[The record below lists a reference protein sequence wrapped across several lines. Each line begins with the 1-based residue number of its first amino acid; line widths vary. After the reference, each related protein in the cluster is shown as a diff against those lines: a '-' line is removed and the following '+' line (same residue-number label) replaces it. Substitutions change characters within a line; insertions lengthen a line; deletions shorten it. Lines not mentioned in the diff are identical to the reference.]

1 MSERTIGERTMDERT
16 VNERTSSEYT
26 WPRALRLVHWVS
38 AVLVIGLLALGAYMV
53 QLVADPAERF
63 DLTQTHKS
71 IGVVVLALTLVRLCL
86 RVVTTAPKRERA
98 PLLLAAKATHAGLY
112 ALLLLMPLSGWLMTT
127 TTPVRVPT
135 VVLGLFALPYPLTP
149 DLATYRLAHAIHVT
163 AAISLALLVFLH
175 SAAAI
180 AHALR
185 GRRRVRRDG
194 ATVRNPGAL
203 TP

>member
-1 MSERTIGERTMDERT
+1 MSERTIGERTM
-16 VNERTSSEYT
+16 NARTSSECT

-38 AVLVIGLLALGAYMV
+38 ALLVIGLLALGTYMV

-71 IGVVVLALTLVRLCL
+71 IGIIVLALTLVRLCL

-98 PLLLAAKATHAGLY
+98 PLLLAATATHASLY
-112 ALLLLMPLSGWLMTT
+112 VLLLLLPLSGWLMAT

-135 VVLGLFALPYPLTP
+135 VVIGLFALPYPFAP
-149 DLATYRLAHAIHVT
+149 DLAIYRLAHATHI
-163 AAISLALLVFLH
+163 AMAISLALLIFLH
-175 SAAAI
+175 SAAAT

-185 GRRRVRRDG
+185 GRRSVGRE
-194 ATVRNPGAL
+194 ASTVRNPGAL

>member
-1 MSERTIGERTMDERT
+1 MSERTIGERTL
-16 VNERTSSEYT
+16 NERTSSEYT
-26 WPRALRLVHWVS
+26 WPRALRLLHWVS

-71 IGVVVLALTLVRLCL
+71 IGVIVLALTVVRLCL
-86 RVVTTAPKRERA
+86 RMFATAPRHRYA
-98 PLLLAAKATHAGLY
+98 PLLLAAKATHVGLY
-112 ALLLLMPLSGWLMTT
+112 ALLLLMPLSGWLMAT

-135 VVLGLFALPYPLTP
+135 VVLGLFALPYPLMP
-149 DLATYRLAHAIHVT
+149 DLAAYRLAHAIHLT
-163 AAISLALLVFLH
+163 AAISLAVLVFLH

-185 GRRRVRRDG
+185 GRLRVRRDE

>member
-1 MSERTIGERTMDERT
+1 MSERTIGERTL
-16 VNERTSSEYT
+16 NECTSSECT

-38 AVLVIGLLALGAYMV
+38 AALVIGLLTLGAYMV

-71 IGVVVLALTLVRLCL
+71 IGIVVLALTVVRLCL
-86 RVVTTAPKRERA
+86 RVVTTAPKHEHA

-112 ALLLLMPLSGWLMTT
+112 ALLLLMPLSGWLMAT

-135 VVLGLFALPYPLTP
+135 VVLGLFALPYPLSP

-163 AAISLALLVFLH
+163 TAISLSVLVFLH
-175 SAAAI
+175 SAAAM
-180 AHALR
+180 AHGLS

-194 ATVRNPGAL
+194 AAVRNPGAL

>member
-1 MSERTIGERTMDERT
+1 MSERTIGERTL
-16 VNERTSSEYT
+16 NERTSSEYT

-38 AVLVIGLLALGAYMV
+38 AVLVIGLLALGTYMV

-71 IGVVVLALTLVRLCL
+71 IGIVVLALTLVRLCL
-86 RVVTTAPKRERA
+86 RVVATAPKRERA
-98 PLLLAAKATHAGLY
+98 PLLLAARATHAGLY
-112 ALLLLMPLSGWLMTT
+112 ALLLLMALSGWLMAT

-163 AAISLALLVFLH
+163 AAISLAVLVFLH
-175 SAAAI
+175 SGAAV
-180 AHALR
+180 AHTLS
-185 GRRRVRRDG
+185 GHRRFRREE
-194 ATVRNPGAL
+194 ATVPNPGAL